1 MPSPVSVGLVGAGP
15 WASMVHAP
23 MLATNPNTRLT
34 GVWARRPEAAA
45 QLARTHATTA
55 CESIEAL
62 FDSCEAVAFAVPPD
76 VQARIAVEAAAAGK
90 HLLLEKP
97 IADRVATAE
106 RLVEGIDAAG
116 VRSMV
121 LLTWR
126 YAAAVRSFLGQTPA
140 CRPFAGRARFVSG
153 GLLGGHFAT
162 PWRLERGPLVDL
174 GPHVLDLLDAVL
186 GRITTVEAHGDLHGW
201 VSLDVWHDTGAT
213 SQAAMCATVPLPS
226 QRADIEVYGAGGA
239 LELDCD
245 SAVGP
250 ETFATVADEL
260 ATMVRSRQPHPVDAT
275 RGLHLQRII
284 EQAEDQLLAAAR

>member
-1 MPSPVSVGLVGAGP
+1 
-15 WASMVHAP
+15 MVHAP
-23 MLATNPNTRLT
+23 MLATNPNTRLS

-45 QLARTHATTA
+45 ELADAHATTA
-55 CESIEAL
+55 FSSLDAL

-76 VQARIAVEAAAAGK
+76 VQARIAVGAAAAGK

-97 IADRVATAE
+97 IADRVRTAE
-106 RLVEGIDAAG
+106 RLVDAIDEAG

-126 YAAAVRSFLGQTPA
+126 YAAAVRSFLAQTA
-140 CRPFAGRARFVSG
+140 AWRPFAGRARFVSG

-186 GRITTVEAHGDLHGW
+186 GPVRAVEAHGQLLGW
-201 VSLDVWHDTGAT
+201 VSLDVWHDGGAI
-213 SQAAMCATVPLPS
+213 SQAALCATVPLPS
-226 QRADIEVYGAGGA
+226 QRAGIEIYGAEGA

-250 ETFATVADEL
+250 DTFATVADEL
-260 ATMVRSRQPHPVDAT
+260 ATMVRSGRPHPVDAA

-284 EQAEDQLLAAAR
+284 EQAEDQLLAATP